1 MPRPSKSVLADNIGP
16 QHGVNGFNDEAL
28 EEVLHMITDHGW
40 AGAYSLVFGAR
51 SGTEIAKAVD
61 IARGGYFEKVPE
73 KYPEDAWY
81 TYL

>member
-1 MPRPSKSVLADNIGP
+1 MMRHLKKFCI
-16 QHGVNGFNDEAL
+16 
-28 EEVLHMITDHGW
+28 MITDHGW
-40 AGAYSLVFGAR
+40 AGAYPLVFGAR

-73 KYPEDAWY
+73 KYPEDTWY